1 MTTQLSSLNRGTTL
15 VTLTVGGDDLN
26 VAAIEAT
33 CTEAPIDCAAAI
45 STAEGQ
51 LSGLGASLATTYASI
66 AAAAPNARILVTGYP
81 RLFDIGVSNPDGLYS
96 LINAATDALNG
107 TIYTAVSAAQG
118 AGAKVDY
125 VDVTGRF
132 QSHEMN
138 DPDSWINLTGTDAFH
153 PTAAGYVAYESAL
166 QAAL

>member
-1 MTTQLSSLNRGTTL
+1 
-15 VTLTVGGDDLN
+15 LN
-26 VAAIEAT
+26 VATIEAT
-33 CTEAPIDCAAAI
+33 CTQVPANPANCAAAI

-51 LSGLGASLATTYASI
+51 LPALFASLATTYADI
-66 AAAAPNARILVTGYP
+66 AAAAPNARILITGYP
-81 RLFDIGVSNPDGLYS
+81 RLFDTGVSNPNPLYS

-107 TIYTAVSAAQG
+107 TIYSAVSAAHV

-153 PTAAGYVAYESAL
+153 PNAAGYVAYESAL